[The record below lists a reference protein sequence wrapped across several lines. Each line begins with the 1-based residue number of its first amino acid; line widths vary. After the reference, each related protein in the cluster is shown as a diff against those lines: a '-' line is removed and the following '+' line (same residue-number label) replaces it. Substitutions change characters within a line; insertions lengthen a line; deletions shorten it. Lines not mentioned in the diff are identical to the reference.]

1 MKKTANFLI
10 MLIMLPLVLLS
21 NVNGGSVK
29 EEYELQERCAK
40 SAADCFKRWYGKE
53 DLLNHYSNHYNKKL
67 NKCFILII
75 STTLPKNKPDRPS
88 ISKLLYD
95 VNEQKE
101 YASFFMFTDSKQIM
115 DCTVLGKPCSSET
128 EWDTLIKPYM
138 EE

>member
-1 MKKTANFLI
+1 MRKISILFI
-10 MLIMLPLVLLS
+10 MLSLILFS
-21 NVNGGSVK
+21 NSYAGSIK

-40 SAADCFKRWYGKE
+40 SAADSFKKSYGNE
-53 DLLNHYSNHYNKKL
+53 GILTHYSNHYNKNL

-75 STTLPKNKPDRPS
+75 STTLPKGKQEHPS
-88 ISKLLYD
+88 LSKLLYD

-101 YASFFMFTDSKQIM
+101 YASFFMFTDSREIM
-115 DCTVLGKPCSSET
+115 DCTVLGKPCSSQI